1 MVSRG
6 FLVGLGIC
14 RSSLGC
20 CIWFWVV
27 LCDLEVEPVGFR
39 WLPVVLGRGVLNR
52 LRPDMHTKEPETF
65 FLLL

>member
-1 MVSRG
+1 M
-6 FLVGLGIC
+6 
-14 RSSLGC
+14 
-20 CIWFWVV
+20 WFWVV